1 MPPQE
6 DTHEKSHIVLQ
17 LPFEQE
23 GHLTQIA
30 GDVAEQWLK
39 PVRPS

>member
-17 LPFEQE
+17 VLYVQE
-23 GHLTQIA
+23 GHLKQIV
-30 GDVAEQWLK
+30 GDAV
-39 PVRPS
+39 